1 MKKKINF
8 VVLLLITI
16 SLIYLLNNPTNNI
29 PPLGKF
35 LNPYSGFWL
44 NGETDQNKVLDI
56 IDLKNLLWRQP

>member
-8 VVLLLITI
+8 IILLLITI
-16 SLIYLLNNPTNNI
+16 SLVYLLNNPTHNT

-44 NGETDQNKVLDI
+44 NGETDQNMVLDKI
-56 IDLKNLLWRQP
+56 KDT